1 MNIAPRAFLGFALIG
16 ALMLALGVFALSQM
30 SKIRTSGE
38 NIVEN
43 SVPSVRAL
51 NEFTQLTLRLRVLS
65 YRLLTNREAD
75 TQQKTFDLFEQR
87 NQQIRTAQ
95 SNYEKLISAPEE
107 RAAYDQY
114 VQLLNQYRQL
124 EERMKTLSRNNQVDE
139 LRTLLGNDL
148 QTNSEAV
155 NAVLARLTE
164 INNLQAEAFNKSAA
178 QQYST
183 AFTWVVTMLIVA
195 TGLTLLFAWLLT
207 NSITKPIANAL
218 DAAEEIAKGNLTRP
232 ITVDGSDEAGR
243 LLRAMATM
251 QDKLRDTLQRIS
263 GSATQ
268 LASAAEELNSVTDE
282 SARGLTQ
289 QNNEI
294 EQAATAVNEMTSAVE
309 EVARNAVSTSEASRN
324 ATTSAGDGRDLVQET
339 VGAIERMSA
348 DVQSTAT
355 LIGNL
360 ADESRDIGKVLDV
373 IRGLADQTNLLALNA
388 AIEAARAGEAGRGFA
403 VVADEVRALAH
414 RTQQSTSEIERMI
427 GSIQSGTEQAATA
440 VNEMTS
446 AVEEVARN
454 AVSTSE
460 ASRNATTSAGDGR
473 DLVQETVG
481 AIERMSADVQS
492 TASLIGNLANE
503 SRDIGKVLDVIR
515 GLADQTNLLAL
526 NAAIEAA
533 RAGEAGRGFAVV
545 ADEVRALAHRTQ
557 QSTSEIERM
566 IGSIQSGTEQA
577 VDSMRNSTERAEST
591 LNIARGAGMSLDT
604 INSAIVEINERNL
617 VIASAAEEQ
626 AQVARE
632 VDRNLVNIRDLSVQS
647 ATGANQTSAASAEL
661 SRLAVDLNSM
671 VGRFSL

>member
-1 MNIAPRAFLGFALIG
+1 MSLRNMNIAPRAFLGFALIG
-16 ALMLALGVFALSQM
+16 GLMLVLGVFALNQM
-30 SKIRTSGE
+30 SKIRGAGE
-38 NIVEN
+38 DIASM
-43 SVPSVRAL
+43 SVPSIKSL
-51 NEFTQLTLRLRVLS
+51 DEFTQLTLRLRVLS
-65 YRLLTNREAD
+65 YRLLVNREPD
-75 TQQKTFDLFEQR
+75 VQQKTFELFDLR
-87 NQQIRTAQ
+87 NQQIRDAQ
-95 SNYEKLISAPEE
+95 KVYEPLIEGPQE

-114 VQLLNQYRQL
+114 VQLLAQYRQL
-124 EERMKTLSRNNQVDE
+124 EDRMKTLSRNNQVDE
-139 LRTLLGNDL
+139 LRTMLNSELLS
-148 QTNSEAV
+148 NSEAV
-155 NAVLARLTE
+155 NAALAKLLE
-164 INNLQAEAFNKSAA
+164 INTQQIEVTDTRAGE
-178 QQYST
+178 QYST
-183 AFTWVVTMLIVA
+183 SLNLVITLLVIAS
-195 TGLTLLFAWLLT
+195 GLTLLFAWLLT

-218 DAAEEIAKGNLTRP
+218 SAAEEIAEGNLTRP
-232 ITVDGSDEAGR
+232 IHVDGDDEAGR
-243 LLRAMATM
+243 LLLAMSKM
-251 QDKLRDTLQRIS
+251 QEKLRDTLQRIS

-309 EVARNAVSTSEASRN
+309 EVARNAVSTSEASKN

-339 VGAIERMSA
+339 VSAIEHMSA

-355 LIGNL
+355 LIG
-360 ADESRDIGKVLDV
+360 D
-373 IRGLADQTNLLALNA
+373 
-388 AIEAARAGEAGRGFA
+388 
-403 VVADEVRALAH
+403 
-414 RTQQSTSEIERMI
+414 
-427 GSIQSGTEQAATA
+427 
-440 VNEMTS
+440 
-446 AVEEVARN
+446 
-454 AVSTSE
+454 
-460 ASRNATTSAGDGR
+460 
-473 DLVQETVG
+473 
-481 AIERMSADVQS
+481 
-492 TASLIGNLANE
+492 LANE

-566 IGSIQSGTEQA
+566 IGSIQSGTEHA
-577 VDSMRNSTERAEST
+577 VNSMRNSTERAEST
-591 LNIARGAGMSLDT
+591 LNIARGAGLSLDT

-647 ATGANQTSAASAEL
+647 ATGANQTSAASNEL
-661 SRLAVDLNSM
+661 SRLALDLNNM